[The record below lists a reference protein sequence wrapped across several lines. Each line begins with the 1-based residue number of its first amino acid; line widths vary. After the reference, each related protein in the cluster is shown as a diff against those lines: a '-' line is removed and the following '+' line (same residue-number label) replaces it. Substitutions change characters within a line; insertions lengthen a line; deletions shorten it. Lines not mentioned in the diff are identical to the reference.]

1 MTVPATKFTS
11 PIPWKPRDLAV
22 HRNNSQSTDSSTY
35 SPLLTP
41 RRREPTSIP
50 ASNMCVGACKLS
62 ATAFSAFD
70 APSTHLVVQVDL
82 APRRRRAAGLGHV
95 AAELERTPRAERE
108 SSSSTTPSCTSD
120 QPGRPPQSTPESCPH
135 CRSNRPARLGTPRR
149 RCAIVAANSSPAEI
163 FLATNRLWPPVN

>member
-1 MTVPATKFTS
+1 MTVPATKLTS
-11 PIPWKPRDLAV
+11 PFPWKPRDLAV

-50 ASNMCVGACKLS
+50 ASNMRVGACKLS

-82 APRRRRAAGLGHV
+82 APRRRRAAGLRHV

-108 SSSSTTPSCTSD
+108 QQLD
-120 QPGRPPQSTPESCPH
+120 DALVH
-135 CRSNRPARLGTPRR
+135 VRPARPPSQSMPKPCPTAGR
-149 RCAIVAANSSPAEI
+149 IVLPALELRDVAVLSSPRIVRRPRFFSPRTA
-163 FLATNRLWPPVN
+163 FGHL

>member
-1 MTVPATKFTS
+1 MTVPATKLTS
-11 PIPWKPRDLAV
+11 PFPWKPRDLAV

-50 ASNMCVGACKLS
+50 ASNMRVGACKLS

-82 APRRRRAAGLGHV
+82 APRRRRAARLGHI

-108 SSSSTTPSCTSD
+108 RAAARRRPRARPTS
-120 QPGRPPQSTPESCPH
+120 QAALRNPRLSRAPLQVESSCPPWNSATSLCC
-135 CRSNRPARLGTPRR
+135 CRSEQFAGRDFSRH
-149 RCAIVAANSSPAEI
+149 
-163 FLATNRLWPPVN
+163 

>member
-1 MTVPATKFTS
+1 MTVPATKLTS
-11 PIPWKPRDLAV
+11 PFPWKPRDLAV

-50 ASNMCVGACKLS
+50 ASNMRVGACKLS

-95 AAELERTPRAERE
+95 AAELEMTPRAERE
-108 SSSSTTPSCTSD
+108 SNSSTTPLCTSD
-120 QPGRPPQSTPESCPH
+120 QPGRPPQSTPEPCPTAG
-135 CRSNRPARLGTPRR
+135 RIVLPALELRDVVVP
-149 RCAIVAANSSPAEI
+149 SSPRTVRWPRFFSPRTA
-163 FLATNRLWPPVN
+163 FGRL

>member
-1 MTVPATKFTS
+1 MTVPATKLTS

-50 ASNMCVGACKLS
+50 ASNMRVGACKLS

-108 SSSSTTPSCTSD
+108 RAAARRRPRARPTSQAALAIHD
-120 QPGRPPQSTPESCPH
+120 IAVPH
-135 CRSNRPARLGTPRR
+135 CRSNRPASLRTPRR
-149 RCAIVAANSSPAEI
+149 RCAVVAAHSSPAEI
-163 FLATNRLWPPVN
+163 FLATNRLWPFVN

>member
-1 MTVPATKFTS
+1 MTVPATKLTS
-11 PIPWKPRDLAV
+11 PFPWKPRDLAV

-50 ASNMCVGACKLS
+50 ASNMHVGAYKLS

-95 AAELERTPRAERE
+95 AAELERTP
-108 SSSSTTPSCTSD
+108 
-120 QPGRPPQSTPESCPH
+120 
-135 CRSNRPARLGTPRR
+135 
-149 RCAIVAANSSPAEI
+149 
-163 FLATNRLWPPVN
+163 